1 MGEDQNYWMDRAKA
15 ELSIGDFAE
24 LLCSDKLGPQLGKVG
39 IKFIRSM
46 LLGIS
51 RSRSVNLTDISQ
63 ALDEKISLH
72 ATHKRLCRNLEDLEL
87 SANLADRLL
96 RLGAEKVGPDTR
108 LIIHLY
114 ELNKKYARKME
125 YLSTR
130 DELDGAGFKVCEIL
144 ASEPESDTYIPLTV
158 NVWSNQVPGFISD
171 ADEIR
176 KTVMRVQAAM
186 GNRGVFYIDDH
197 SLDFELFR
205 PIMKDSWLDYVFP
218 LQNEELELVHKN
230 DCYSV
235 SGLLEQVETRYGKIL
250 YKLVPEGMVGEAETD
265 LDLFV
270 HVGAAAIKLQL
281 SNRPLSFIALKYSS
295 SLGENSTP
303 IITTKVNLRSRK
315 ALMGLV
321 ESFLGIQDIVELH
334 QSLRSG
340 FSPENFRVLT
350 YNRLQLLMTLLEAV
364 IYYEVSVSGKVLI
377 RDHRFAAKPHDGE
390 IDRTYL
396 LPKHVE
402 RG

>member
-24 LLCSDKLGPQLGKVG
+24 LLCSDELGPQLGKVG

-176 KTVMRVQAAM
+176 KTVLRVQAAM

-218 LQNEELELVHKN
+218 LQDEELELVHKN

-270 HVGAAAIKLQL
+270 HVGAAAIKLQS

-377 RDHRFAAKPHDGE
+377 RDHRFAAKPHVGE

>member
-1 MGEDQNYWMDRAKA
+1 MGEDQTNFMAKA
-15 ELSIGDFAE
+15 QSELSISEFAE
-24 LLCSDKLGPQLGKVG
+24 LLCSDHLGPELGKVG
-39 IKFIRSM
+39 IKFIHSM

-51 RSRSVNLTDISQ
+51 KSRSVNLTDISQ
-63 ALDEKISLH
+63 ALDEKINLH
-72 ATHKRLCRNLEDLEL
+72 ATHKRLSRNLEDLEL
-87 SANLADRLL
+87 STNLADRLL
-96 RLGAEKVGPDTR
+96 RLGSEIVGPDTR

-114 ELNKKYARKME
+114 ELNKRYARKME
-125 YLSTR
+125 YLSRR
-130 DELDGAGFKVCEIL
+130 DELDGGVFKVCEIL
-144 ASEPESDTYIPLTV
+144 ASEPESDSYIPLTV

-176 KTVMRVQAAM
+176 KTVLRIRAAM
-186 GNRGVFYIDDH
+186 GNRGMFYIDDH
-197 SLDFELFR
+197 SLDFELFK
-205 PIMKDSWLDYVFP
+205 PIMEDAKLDYISL
-218 LQNEELELVHKN
+218 LQDKDLEILHKN
-230 DCYSV
+230 ERYLASD
-235 SGLLEQVETRYGKIL
+235 LLDQVETRYAKIL

-270 HVGAAAIKLQL
+270 HVGAAAIKLQS
-281 SNRPLSFIALKYSS
+281 SNRPLSLIALKYSS

-321 ESFLGIQDIVELH
+321 ESFLATQDIVELH
-334 QSLRSG
+334 QKFRSSFG
-340 FSPENFRVLT
+340 PENFRVLT

-364 IYYEVSVSGKVLI
+364 IYYEVSVSGNVSL

-390 IDRTYL
+390 FDRTYL

>member
-24 LLCSDKLGPQLGKVG
+24 LLCSDELGPQQKGRDQVH
-39 IKFIRSM
+39 SQHVA
-46 LLGIS
+46 GIS

-176 KTVMRVQAAM
+176 KTVLRVQAAM

-218 LQNEELELVHKN
+218 LQDEELELVHKN

-250 YKLVPEGMVGEAETD
+250 YKLVPEGMVGEAETG

-270 HVGAAAIKLQL
+270 HVDAAAIKLQS
-281 SNRPLSFIALKYSS
+281 SNRPLSFIA
-295 SLGENSTP
+295 
-303 IITTKVNLRSRK
+303 
-315 ALMGLV
+315 
-321 ESFLGIQDIVELH
+321 
-334 QSLRSG
+334 
-340 FSPENFRVLT
+340 
-350 YNRLQLLMTLLEAV
+350 
-364 IYYEVSVSGKVLI
+364 
-377 RDHRFAAKPHDGE
+377 
-390 IDRTYL
+390 
-396 LPKHVE
+396 
-402 RG
+402 

>member
-24 LLCSDKLGPQLGKVG
+24 LLCSGELGPQLGKVG

-72 ATHKRLCRNLEDLEL
+72 ATHKRLCRNLEDREL

-205 PIMKDSWLDYVFP
+205 PIMEDSWLDYVFP
-218 LQNEELELVHKN
+218 LQ
-230 DCYSV
+230 
-235 SGLLEQVETRYGKIL
+235 
-250 YKLVPEGMVGEAETD
+250 D
-265 LDLFV
+265 L
-270 HVGAAAIKLQL
+270 
-281 SNRPLSFIALKYSS
+281 
-295 SLGENSTP
+295 SL
-303 IITTKVNLRSRK
+303 IHI
-315 ALMGLV
+315 
-321 ESFLGIQDIVELH
+321 
-334 QSLRSG
+334 
-340 FSPENFRVLT
+340 
-350 YNRLQLLMTLLEAV
+350 
-364 IYYEVSVSGKVLI
+364 
-377 RDHRFAAKPHDGE
+377 
-390 IDRTYL
+390 
-396 LPKHVE
+396 
-402 RG
+402 